1 MYVPQL
7 VYLVSMRLWKP
18 TILSLQLKQRHRM
31 VSRLHCFAP
40 VLGFYIAMDRPN
52 IQFAVKT
59 LSSYMFRTSMKV
71 LLALKHLTSY
81 SDGMPDRGILLKVTE
96 EGKSLSNFWREHDL
110 VQSEATIP
118 KRPSKVILPF
128 KHSDSS
134 WADCGTT
141 RRSTSSGLIFLNGA
155 LLTSICRTQASVA
168 LSSCEAEVYAANGLM
183 VENIFFSACASS

>member
-1 MYVPQL
+1 MVQGHNWFYIENDGRWAPFAGQWWTIDVPEKRITIKEDGILVQPNAMYVPQL

-71 LLALKHLTSY
+71 LAALKHLTSY

-118 KRPSKVILPF
+118 KRPSKSHFTL
-128 KHSDSS
+128 
-134 WADCGTT
+134 
-141 RRSTSSGLIFLNGA
+141 
-155 LLTSICRTQASVA
+155 
-168 LSSCEAEVYAANGLM
+168 
-183 VENIFFSACASS
+183 